1 AAADPA
7 VVDLDEDVLGPE
19 VGHRVLGDLEDPR
32 RPVDRRG
39 HGGRDGRCGG
49 LVSHRP
55 RRYRTAVRRA
65 ASAPAGARRAGGYA
79 PRVLDVVVTAVVV
92 SGFVL
97 LGVAAARHGRW
108 HDDFVAQLRAQ
119 RLWPREVEA
128 TVAWVV
134 TGAEAVVG
142 ALGVLLLAFGVG
154 AVALTPLLGGL
165 VVLGVGF
172 VGLQVFLL
180 VARPEATCG
189 CDPAHDTRVG
199 VGTLGKAA
207 WPAVAGVV
215 GLVALPAE

>member
-1 AAADPA
+1 MERSSP
-7 VVDLDEDVLGPE
+7 P
-19 VGHRVLGDLEDPR
+19 
-32 RPVDRRG
+32 
-39 HGGRDGRCGG
+39 
-49 LVSHRP
+49 
-55 RRYRTAVRRA
+55 
-65 ASAPAGARRAGGYA
+65 YA

-180 VARPEATCG
+180 VARPEAPCG

-215 GLVALPAE
+215 GLVALPAEALDSLSLVAALVAVFVGLALAWAVDAAPAWIDRGTGGQPAS